1 MMREAEQ
8 RVVRS
13 VGRTWWCAVVLFL
26 LILPVLA
33 PRADASDRK
42 VYIIARITA
51 IDRQSG
57 MVTARVAETGQV
69 LEIRVKEASLLK
81 SLEIGR
87 ELRANLQA
95 KQVYLD
101 DKHAQLAGTIMNV
114 RPR

>member
-1 MMREAEQ
+1 L
-8 RVVRS
+8 
-13 VGRTWWCAVVLFL
+13 VLFL

-33 PRADASDRK
+33 PYADASDRK

-51 IDRQSG
+51 IDRQAG
-57 MVTARVAETGQV
+57 MVTAKVEETGQI
-69 LEIRVKEASLLK
+69 LEIGVKEPSLFK

-101 DKHAQLAGTIMNV
+101 EKHAQLAGTIVNV